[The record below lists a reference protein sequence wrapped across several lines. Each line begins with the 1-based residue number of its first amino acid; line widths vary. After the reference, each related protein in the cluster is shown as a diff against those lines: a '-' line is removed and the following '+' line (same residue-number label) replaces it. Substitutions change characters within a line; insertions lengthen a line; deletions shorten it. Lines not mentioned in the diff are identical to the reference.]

1 MVVTRFEHLAP
12 EEIAGAFLL
21 VVALVFAVLHPGPI
35 SQLFESPY
43 STPAPGG
50 GPARQIVP
58 DPTASPVSGLPAY
71 RAIGVGFPVI
81 DPHR

>member
-1 MVVTRFEHLAP
+1 MVDVKRFQHLAP
-12 EEIAGAFLL
+12 EEIAGAIFLVL
-21 VVALVFAVLHPGPI
+21 AIAIALVRSGPI
-35 SQLFESPY
+35 AQLFEDPY

-58 DPTASPVSGLPAY
+58 ATPSPASVIVEG
-71 RAIGVGFPVI
+71 AIGVGFPLV